1 MAKKPTMSMPKVS
14 APHPHKNLGD
24 YLHPKKGC

>member
-1 MAKKPTMSMPKVS
+1 MANPQKPAPAPK
-14 APHPHKNLGD
+14 AGGHPHKNLGD